1 MTLAADELNVT
12 HSAVSRQIQ
21 HLEDVLGVPLFEGPK
36 NKLRLTEAGST
47 LLSGLVSAFDQI
59 DMSVRSVADTEDGS
73 LDVSCPGTFTMRWLI
88 PRLYRFQAEYP
99 NIEVRLTASSRPVD
113 FTRDGFD
120 VAIRVGTAPWPQGA
134 EVIALFP
141 EQTGPVLSP
150 SLEKTVAENFAGVP
164 QLHTR
169 TRLRAWGDWLSRSGA
184 AGRDRNARGIR
195 AFLFHAGGCERGPRC
210 LRRAVALCDRRHPLR
225 PPHRPTGFHRQRPSL
240 RGAAARPAESKIGV
254 VLRMA
259 AEGSAGLLG
268 LAPGPDGL
276 ERFSL
281 LRNRRT
287 APSLCFFAIPDGKP
301 LRTFPGIALDAAI
314 VSQAYIVFSRP
325 LYVPHLCPR
334 IRSTKEKTAAIKIGA
349 ALMDEALRCAISD
362 ADEFGEIGEVDDDIP
377 STRC

>member
-120 VAIRVGTAPWPQGA
+120 VAIRVGAAPWPQGA

-184 AGRDRNARGIR
+184 AVETGARVEYEHFYFMLEAASAGLGVCVAPWPYVTDDIRFGRLTAPLGFIDSGHHYVA
-195 AFLFHAGGCERGPRC
+195 
-210 LRRAVALCDRRHPLR
+210 LRRAR
-225 PPHRPTGFHRQRPSL
+225 
-240 RGAAARPAESKIGV
+240 
-254 VLRMA
+254 
-259 AEGSAGLLG
+259 
-268 LAPGPDGL
+268 
-276 ERFSL
+276 
-281 LRNRRT
+281 RNRKSVLFCEWLQKE
-287 APSLCFFAIPDGKP
+287 AQAFSISHP
-301 LRTFPGIALDAAI
+301 AL
-314 VSQAYIVFSRP
+314 
-325 LYVPHLCPR
+325 
-334 IRSTKEKTAAIKIGA
+334 TG
-349 ALMDEALRCAISD
+349 
-362 ADEFGEIGEVDDDIP
+362 
-377 STRC
+377 